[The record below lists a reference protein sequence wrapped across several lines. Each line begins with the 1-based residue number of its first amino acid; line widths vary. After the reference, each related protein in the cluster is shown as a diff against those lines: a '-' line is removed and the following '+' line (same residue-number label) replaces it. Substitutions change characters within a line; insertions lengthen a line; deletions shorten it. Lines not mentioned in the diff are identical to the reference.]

1 MEVKFIKASPTEN
14 MTLLIETPVAR
25 EKQLAVAERLIA
37 YGSVYAEQA
46 GYIEEAE
53 NPAAEKRL
61 QMMAGEF
68 CGNASLSLAAWLAQ
82 KKNLQIGEKTEI
94 TLEVSGAEEL
104 VRCEMKREAEHRFL
118 GRVAMP
124 LPQTI
129 EKRAFTLD
137 GERIELTAVVFAGIT
152 HILVPASLWGENAA
166 KKAEHAAR
174 VWAKEL
180 PPVFGLLLFDEQEK
194 SLKPLVA
201 VEDVSLIWERG
212 CGSGTSAVGA
222 YLAAR
227 EKKDVTVSLKQPGGV
242 MRATASYQNGAVT
255 KIEITAALLSW
266 QRVRH
271 IYKKKRR

>member
-94 TLEVSGAEEL
+94 TLEVSGAPPPS
-104 VRCEMKREAEHRFL
+104 VRGIRKR
-118 GRVAMP
+118 
-124 LPQTI
+124 
-129 EKRAFTLD
+129 
-137 GERIELTAVVFAGIT
+137 
-152 HILVPASLWGENAA
+152 
-166 KKAEHAAR
+166 
-174 VWAKEL
+174 
-180 PPVFGLLLFDEQEK
+180 
-194 SLKPLVA
+194 
-201 VEDVSLIWERG
+201 
-212 CGSGTSAVGA
+212 
-222 YLAAR
+222 
-227 EKKDVTVSLKQPGGV
+227 PGGLGS
-242 MRATASYQNGAVT
+242 AFS
-255 KIEITAALLSW
+255 S
-266 QRVRH
+266 
-271 IYKKKRR
+271 

>member
-137 GERIELTAVVFAGIT
+137 GERIELTVVVFAGIT
-152 HILVPASLWGENAA
+152 HISSLCPFG
-166 KKAEHAAR
+166 AR
-174 VWAKEL
+174 MRQKR
-180 PPVFGLLLFDEQEK
+180 QNT
-194 SLKPLVA
+194 
-201 VEDVSLIWERG
+201 RQ
-212 CGSGTSAVGA
+212 GSGRRSCRLCLGFCC
-222 YLAAR
+222 L
-227 EKKDVTVSLKQPGGV
+227 
-242 MRATASYQNGAVT
+242 MR
-255 KIEITAALLSW
+255 
-266 QRVRH
+266 
-271 IYKKKRR
+271 RRKA

>member
-68 CGNASLSLAAWLAQ
+68 CGNASLSLAAWLAK
-82 KKNLQIGEKTEI
+82 KKNLLIGEKTEI

-104 VRCEMKREAEHRFL
+104 VRCEIEREAEHRFL

-124 LPQTI
+124 LPQCI
-129 EKRAFTLD
+129 ETRAFTLD

-152 HILVPASLWGENAA
+152 HILVPVSLWGENAA

-180 PPVFGLLLFDEQEK
+180 PPVFGLLLFDEKEK

-212 CGSGTSAVGA
+212 SAVGA

-227 EKKDVTVSLKQPGGV
+227 ERKDITVSLKQPGGV
-242 MRATASYQNGAVT
+242 MHATVSYQNGAVT
-255 KIEITAALLSW
+255 KIEITGSVAIVAEGTAYL
-266 QRVRH
+266 
-271 IYKKKRR
+271 

>member
-68 CGNASLSLAAWLAQ
+68 CGNASLSLAACLAK
-82 KKNLQIGEKTEI
+82 KKNLPIGEKTEI

-104 VRCEMKREAEHRFL
+104 VRCEIERETEHRFL

-129 EKRAFTLD
+129 ETRAFTLD

-152 HILVPASLWGENAA
+152 HILVPVSRWGENAA
-166 KKAEHAAR
+166 KKAERAAR

-180 PPVFGLLLFDEQEK
+180 PPVFGLLLFDEKEK

-227 EKKDVTVSLKQPGGV
+227 EKKDITVSLKQPGGV
-242 MRATASYQNGAVT
+242 MHAMVSYQNGAVT
-255 KIEITAALLSW
+255 KIEITGSVAIVAEGTAYL
-266 QRVRH
+266 
-271 IYKKKRR
+271 

>member
-152 HILVPASLWGENAA
+152 HILVPASLWGENAVR
-166 KKAEHAAR
+166 KAEHAAR
-174 VWAKEL
+174 VWAK
-180 PPVFGLLLFDEQEK
+180 DDK
-194 SLKPLVA
+194 
-201 VEDVSLIWERG
+201 ER
-212 CGSGTSAVGA
+212 
-222 YLAAR
+222 
-227 EKKDVTVSLKQPGGV
+227 
-242 MRATASYQNGAVT
+242 
-255 KIEITAALLSW
+255 
-266 QRVRH
+266 
-271 IYKKKRR
+271 

>member
-104 VRCEMKREAEHRFL
+104 VRCEMKREAQHRLL

-180 PPVFGLLLFDEQEK
+180 PPVFGLLLFDEKEK

-201 VEDVSLIWERG
+201 VEDVSLIA
-212 CGSGTSAVGA
+212 SSPVS
-222 YLAAR
+222 AR
-227 EKKDVTVSLKQPGGV
+227 EKKDITVSLKQPGGV
-242 MRATASYQNGAVT
+242 MHATVSYQNGAVT
-255 KIEITAALLSW
+255 KIEITGSVAIVAEGTAYL
-266 QRVRH
+266 
-271 IYKKKRR
+271 

>member
-53 NPAAEKRL
+53 NPTAEKRL

-68 CGNASLSLAAWLAQ
+68 CGNASLSLAAWLAK
-82 KKNLQIGEKTEI
+82 KKNLPIGEKTEI

-104 VRCEMKREAEHRFL
+104 VHCEMKRETEQRFL

-124 LPQTI
+124 LPQCI
-129 EKRAFTLD
+129 ETRAFTLD

-152 HILVPASLWGENAA
+152 HILVPVSLWGENAA
-166 KKAEHAAR
+166 KKAERAAR

-180 PPVFGLLLFDEQEK
+180 PPVFGLLLFDEKEK

-227 EKKDVTVSLKQPGGV
+227 EILPFPSSSP
-242 MRATASYQNGAVT
+242 AV
-255 KIEITAALLSW
+255 
-266 QRVRH
+266 
-271 IYKKKRR
+271 

>member
-137 GERIELTAVVFAGIT
+137 GEKGGTRGKGL
-152 HILVPASLWGENAA
+152 GEGAA
-166 KKAEHAAR
+166 AC
-174 VWAKEL
+174 VWA
-180 PPVFGLLLFDEQEK
+180 
-194 SLKPLVA
+194 
-201 VEDVSLIWERG
+201 
-212 CGSGTSAVGA
+212 SAV
-222 YLAAR
+222 
-227 EKKDVTVSLKQPGGV
+227 
-242 MRATASYQNGAVT
+242 
-255 KIEITAALLSW
+255 
-266 QRVRH
+266 
-271 IYKKKRR
+271 

>member
-25 EKQLAVAERLIA
+25 EEQLAVAEKLIA

-53 NPAAEKRL
+53 NPAAEKHL

-68 CGNASLSLAAWLAQ
+68 CGNASLSLAAWLARE
-82 KKNLQIGEKTEI
+82 KKLPIGEKTEI

-104 VRCEMKREAEHRFL
+104 VHCEMERETENRFL

-124 LPQTI
+124 LPQEI
-129 EKRAFTLD
+129 ETRTFTLD
-137 GERIELTAVVFAGIT
+137 GEKIELTAVVFAGIT
-152 HILVPASLWGENAA
+152 HIIVPVSLWGEDAAEKAERAA
-166 KKAEHAAR
+166 K
-174 VWAKEL
+174 VWAKDL
-180 PPVFGLLLFDEQEK
+180 PPVFGILLFDEEK
-194 SLKPLVA
+194 SGLKPLVA
-201 VEDVSLIWERG
+201 VENVSLIWERG

-227 EKKDVTVSLKQPGGV
+227 EKKDVAISLKQPGGV
-242 MRATASYQNGAVT
+242 MCAEVSCENGKIT
-255 KIEITAALLSW
+255 KIEITG
-266 QRVRH
+266 RVA
-271 IYKKKRR
+271 IVAEGTAYV

>member
-137 GERIELTAVVFAGIT
+137 GERIELTAVVF
-152 HILVPASLWGENAA
+152 GESAA

-255 KIEITAALLSW
+255 KIEITGSVAIVAEGTAYL
-266 QRVRH
+266 
-271 IYKKKRR
+271 

>member
-137 GERIELTAVVFAGIT
+137 GERIERPQLFSQALRISS
-152 HILVPASLWGENAA
+152 SLRPFG
-166 KKAEHAAR
+166 AR
-174 VWAKEL
+174 MPQKRRNTR
-180 PPVFGLLLFDEQEK
+180 Q
-194 SLKPLVA
+194 
-201 VEDVSLIWERG
+201 
-212 CGSGTSAVGA
+212 GSG
-222 YLAAR
+222 
-227 EKKDVTVSLKQPGGV
+227 
-242 MRATASYQNGAVT
+242 
-255 KIEITAALLSW
+255 
-266 QRVRH
+266 
-271 IYKKKRR
+271 RRSCRLCLGFCCLMSRRKA

>member
-94 TLEVSGAEEL
+94 TLEVSGAEEI
-104 VRCEMKREAEHRFL
+104 VRCEMEREAEHRFL

-152 HILVPASLWGENAA
+152 HILVPVSLWGENAVR
-166 KKAEHAAR
+166 KAEHAAR

-255 KIEITAALLSW
+255 KIEITGSVAIVAEGTAYL
-266 QRVRH
+266 
-271 IYKKKRR
+271 